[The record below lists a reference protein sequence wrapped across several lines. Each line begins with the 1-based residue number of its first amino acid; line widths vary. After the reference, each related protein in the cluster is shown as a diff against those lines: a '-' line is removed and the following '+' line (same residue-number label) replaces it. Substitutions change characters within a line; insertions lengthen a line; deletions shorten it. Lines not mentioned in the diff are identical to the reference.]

1 MKKIRILTFIDTLD
15 NYGQVLQG
23 YALQRFLRDNYPQ
36 FDIQVFYETPFISP
50 TQSAAKKGFIKQ
62 IYARLKAAEKV
73 VRTYF
78 HAYIMRRE
86 KYIKRLK
93 EQALQRQ
100 KPEFQAEFDEKA
112 ALVAKWNEARDFAN
126 FRKEHIVLNCDE
138 LRAFEGYKAEFAAD
152 CYIVGSDQ
160 VWNGGDLRIEHFHG
174 GKHWLDF
181 YTLNFLPKDS
191 AARKISYAASL
202 GKREFGSDFEKWYFK
217 DALSKFDAISVR
229 ETCNIKTLAELGL
242 NSVCVPDPS
251 QLLGKNDYEKLIATA
266 GIDER
271 ISNDKV
277 RQNSVFVYML
287 GNETA
292 INKDEAMGFLLGE
305 FGEKGV
311 IYTNANVDFSCKSD
325 FERNFAATP
334 QEWLACVRDAK
345 LVVTNSFHGCAFC
358 VLMNTP
364 FVALKLG
371 GGAAPTNTR
380 FEQLFEL
387 FGLQNRLVSNL
398 EELKA
403 LVNRTC
409 DKTALNKN
417 ACGEISWDEIN
428 KKLAKWRAVGVNFLG
443 ENLKNL

>member
-1 MKKIRILTFIDTLD
+1 MKKIRILTYIDTLD

-36 FDIQVFYETPFISP
+36 FDVQVFYETPFISP
-50 TQSAAKKGFIKQ
+50 PQSPAKPAKNGFGKQ
-62 IYARLKAAEKV
+62 IYAKLKAAEKV

-100 KPEFQAEFDEKA
+100 KECERREFEAEIDEKA
-112 ALVAKWNEARDFAN
+112 ALIAKWNEARDFAG
-126 FRKEHIVLNCDE
+126 FKRAHIALNCDE

-191 AARKISYAASL
+191 KARKISYAASL

-229 ETCNIKTLAELGL
+229 ESCNIKTLAELGL
-242 NSVCVPDPS
+242 SSVCVPDPT
-251 QLLGKNDYEKLIATA
+251 QLLSKNDYEKLINSANINELS
-266 GIDER
+266 GG
-271 ISNDKV
+271 KV
-277 RQNSVFVYML
+277 RKDSVFVYML

-292 INKDEAMGFLLGE
+292 INKDEAMNFLCDK
-305 FGEKGV
+305 FGENAV

-334 QEWLACVRDAK
+334 QEWLACVRDTK

-364 FVALKLG
+364 FVALKLD
-371 GGAAPTNTR
+371 GGASPTNTR
-380 FEQLFEL
+380 FEQLLGL

-398 EELKA
+398 DELKA
-403 LVNRTC
+403 VMNEPI
-409 DKTALNKN
+409 A
-417 ACGEISWDEIN
+417 WDEIN
-428 KKLAKWRAVGVNFLG
+428 AKLAKWRTVGVNFLG

>member
-1 MKKIRILTFIDTLD
+1 MKKIRILTFIDSLD

-36 FDIQVFYETPFISP
+36 FDVQVFYETPFISP
-50 TQSAAKKGFIKQ
+50 PQSPAKPAKKGFGKQ
-62 IYARLKAAEKV
+62 IYEKLKAAEKV

-86 KYIKRLK
+86 KYITRLK
-93 EQALQRQ
+93 EQVLQRQ
-100 KPEFQAEFDEKA
+100 KECERREFEAEIDEKA
-112 ALVAKWNEARDFAN
+112 ALVAKWNEARDFAG
-126 FRKEHIVLNCDE
+126 FKRAHIALNCDE
-138 LRAFEGYKAEFAAD
+138 LRAFEGYKDEFAAD

-160 VWNGGDLRIEHFHG
+160 VWNDWGSLKIEHFYG
-174 GKHWLDF
+174 GWHWLNL
-181 YTLNFLPKDS
+181 YTLNFLPKES
-191 AARKISYAASL
+191 KARKISYAASL

-229 ETCNIKTLAELGL
+229 ESCNTKTLAELGL
-242 NSVCVPDPS
+242 SSVCVPDPT
-251 QLLGKNDYEKLIATA
+251 QLLSKNDYEKLINSANINELS
-266 GIDER
+266 GG
-271 ISNDKV
+271 KV
-277 RQNSVFVYML
+277 RKDSVFVYML

-292 INKDEAMGFLLGE
+292 INKDEAMGFLCDK

-311 IYTNANVDFSCKSD
+311 IYVNANMWAFGCASD
-325 FERNFAATP
+325 FECDFAPTP
-334 QEWLACVRDAK
+334 QEWLACVKDAK

-371 GGAAPTNTR
+371 GGASPMNTR

-398 EELKA
+398 DELKA
-403 LVNRTC
+403 VMNEPIAWDKINAKLNEWRT
-409 DKTALNKN
+409 
-417 ACGEISWDEIN
+417 
-428 KKLAKWRAVGVNFLG
+428 VGVNFLA
-443 ENLKNL
+443 ENLGNL

>member
-36 FDIQVFYETPFISP
+36 FDIQVLYPFSP
-50 TQSAAKKGFIKQ
+50 PQSAAKKGFIKQ

-93 EQALQRQ
+93 EQALQKKR
-100 KPEFQAEFDEKA
+100 EFQAEFDEKA

-126 FRKEHIVLNCDE
+126 FRKEHIALNCDE

-160 VWNGGDLRIEHFHG
+160 VWNCGDLRIEHFHG

-202 GKREFGSDFEKWYFK
+202 GKREFASDFEKWYFK
-217 DALSKFDAISVR
+217 DALGKFDAISVR
-229 ETCNIKTLAELGL
+229 ESCNIKTLAELGL
-242 NSVCVPDPS
+242 SSVCVPDPS

-271 ISNDKV
+271 ISNGKV

-325 FERNFAATP
+325 FEHNFAATP
-334 QEWLACVRDAK
+334 QEWLACVKDAK

-398 EELKA
+398 DELKA
-403 LVNRTC
+403 IMNEPI
-409 DKTALNKN
+409 A
-417 ACGEISWDEIN
+417 WDEIN

-443 ENLKNL
+443 ENLENL

>member
-36 FDIQVFYETPFISP
+36 FDVQVFYETPFISP
-50 TQSAAKKGFIKQ
+50 PQSPAKKGFGRQ
-62 IYARLKAAEKV
+62 IYAKLKAAEKV

-86 KYIKRLK
+86 KYITRLK
-93 EQALQRQ
+93 EQALQK
-100 KPEFQAEFDEKA
+100 KPEFQAEIDERA
-112 ALVAKWNEARDFAN
+112 ALVAKWNEARDFAG
-126 FRKEHIVLNCDE
+126 FKRAHIALNCDE

-160 VWNGGDLRIEHFHG
+160 VWNDWGSLKIEHFYG
-174 GKHWLDF
+174 GWHWLNL

-191 AARKISYAASL
+191 KARKISYAASL

-217 DALSKFDAISVR
+217 DTLSKFDAISVR
-229 ETCNIKTLAELGL
+229 ESCNIKTLAELGL
-242 NSVCVPDPS
+242 SSVCVPDPT
-251 QLLGKNDYEKLIATA
+251 QLLSKNDYEKLINSANINELS
-266 GIDER
+266 GG
-271 ISNDKV
+271 KV
-277 RQNSVFVYML
+277 RKDSVFVYML

-292 INKDEAMGFLLGE
+292 INKDEAMNFLCDK
-305 FGEKGV
+305 FGENGV

-334 QEWLACVRDAK
+334 QEWLECVRDAK

-371 GGAAPTNTR
+371 GGGIWSAMNTR

-398 EELKA
+398 DELKA
-403 LVNRTC
+403 VMNEPI
-409 DKTALNKN
+409 A
-417 ACGEISWDEIN
+417 WDEIN
-428 KKLAKWRAVGVNFLG
+428 EKLAKWRSVGVNFLA
-443 ENLKNL
+443 ENLGNL